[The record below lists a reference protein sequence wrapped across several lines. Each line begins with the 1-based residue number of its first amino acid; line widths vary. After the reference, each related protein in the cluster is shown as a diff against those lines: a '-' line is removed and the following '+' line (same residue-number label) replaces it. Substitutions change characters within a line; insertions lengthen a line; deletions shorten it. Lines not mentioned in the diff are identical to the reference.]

1 MKIGSFEI
9 QDKVTLAPMAGT
21 SDLPYRIICSKMG
34 ASMVTTELISAK
46 GIYYKNENTLKMLE
60 TSKEESIRVIQ
71 LFGSEPDVML
81 EACKMIEHMDFEII
95 DINMGCPAPKVV
107 RNGEGSALMTD
118 PVLAGKIVETL
129 VNGIKKPV
137 TVKIRKGY
145 DQNSVNAVEFAKAM
159 ESSGASSI
167 AVHGRVR
174 TQFYSGESDIEIIK
188 AVKEAV
194 KINVIGNGDITDI
207 YKAKHMLDY
216 TGVDGIMIGRASMGN
231 PFIFRE
237 VNAYIND
244 GIILAPPSVQERMEM
259 AIHHAIELCKFKG
272 EFIGVREMRSHL
284 GHYTKGMK
292 DSSSLRLRING
303 IESLDELIGLLQ
315 MQIEINQ

>member
-1 MKIGSFEI
+1 MQIGNLEI
-9 QDKVTLAPMAGT
+9 KNLVTLAPMAGT

-60 TSKEESIRVIQ
+60 TSKEESVRAIQ
-71 LFGSEPDVML
+71 IFGSEPDICL
-81 EACKMIEHMDFEII
+81 EACKMIEHLDFEII

-107 RNGEGSALMTD
+107 RNGEGSALMKD

-145 DQNSVNAVEFAKAM
+145 DCNSVNAVEFAKAM
-159 ESSGASSI
+159 EQSGASSI

-188 AVKEAV
+188 KVKENV
-194 KINVIGNGDITDI
+194 NINVIGNGDITDI
-207 YKAKHMLDY
+207 YSAKKMIDY
-216 TGVDGIMIGRASMGN
+216 TNCDGIMIGRASMGN

-237 VNAYIND
+237 INAYLND
-244 GIILAPPSVQERMEM
+244 GIILEPPSVKERVEM
-259 AIHHAIELCKFKG
+259 ALHHLEELVKFKG
-272 EFIGVREMRSHL
+272 EFIAVREMRTHL
-284 GHYTKGMK
+284 AHYTRGLKG
-292 DSSSLRLRING
+292 SSALRLKINA
-303 IESLDELIGLLQ
+303 IDNFNDLQKILLE
-315 MQIEINQ
+315 QI

>member
-1 MKIGSFEI
+1 MQIGNLNIEN
-9 QDKVTLAPMAGT
+9 KVTLAPLAGT

-46 GIYYKNENTLKMLE
+46 GIYFKNENTMKMLE
-60 TSKEESIRVIQ
+60 TSKEESVRAIQ
-71 LFGSEPDVML
+71 IFGKEPEIML

-107 RNGEGSALMTD
+107 RNGEGSALMQN

-137 TVKIRKGY
+137 TVKFRKGF
-145 DQNSVNAVEFAKAM
+145 DFDNINAVEFAKVM
-159 ESSGASSI
+159 EQSGASSI
-167 AVHGRVR
+167 AVHGRTR
-174 TQFYSGESDIEIIK
+174 TQYYSGESDIEIIK
-188 AVKEAV
+188 SVKEAV

-207 YKAKHMLDY
+207 YTAKHMLDY
-216 TGVDGIMIGRASMGN
+216 TKCDGIMIGRASMGN

-237 VNAYIND
+237 VNAYINE
-244 GIILAPPSVQERMEM
+244 GIILDKPTDEEKIKM
-259 AIHHAIELCKFKG
+259 AIHHTKELIDFKG
-272 EFIGVREMRSHL
+272 EFIAVREMRAHL

-292 DSSSLRLRING
+292 NSSALRLRING
-303 IESLDELIGLLQ
+303 IDNFKDLEELLLEQ
-315 MQIEINQ
+315 LQD

>member
-1 MKIGSFEI
+1 MLIGNLDI
-9 QDKVTLAPMAGT
+9 KDKVTLAPLAGT

-60 TSKEESIRVIQ
+60 TSKEESVRAIQ
-71 LFGSEPDVML
+71 IFGNDPYVML

-107 RNGEGSALMTD
+107 RNGEGSALMQD

-137 TVKIRKGY
+137 TVKFRKGY
-145 DQNSVNAVEFAKAM
+145 DQNSVNAVEFAKVM
-159 ESSGASSI
+159 EDSGASSI

-188 AVKEAV
+188 SVKEAV

-207 YKAKHMLDY
+207 YTAKHMLDY
-216 TGVDGIMIGRASMGN
+216 TKCDGIMIGRAAMGN

-237 VNAYIND
+237 VNAYVND
-244 GIILAPPSVQERMEM
+244 GIILDKPSDEERINM
-259 AIHHAIELCKFKG
+259 ALHHARELIDFKG
-272 EFIGVREMRSHL
+272 EFIAVREMRSHL

-292 DSSSLRLRING
+292 GSTSLRLKINSVTTYKDL
-303 IESLDELIGLLQ
+303 EDLLLQ
-315 MQIEINQ
+315 R